1 MFQFEHP
8 CVLMQTGLKFGFTVK
23 HHMSWHTAQL
33 KVCLL
38 MKIILNYSI
47 VKTNSMQL
55 LSVPNVTL
63 LSYASFSI
71 PRVNGISV
79 FSHPGRVNTFFQ

>member
-8 CVLMQTGLKFGFTVK
+8 CVLMQTGLKCYFTVK

-38 MKIILNYSI
+38 MKIIQNYSLAKI
-47 VKTNSMQL
+47 NSVQL
-55 LSVPNVTL
+55 VSVPNVML
-63 LSYASFSI
+63 LSHVPFSI

-79 FSHPGRVNTFFQ
+79 FSHPG

>member
-23 HHMSWHTAQL
+23 HHTSWHTAQL
-33 KVCLL
+33 KVFLL
-38 MKIILNYSI
+38 MKIIQNYSI
-47 VKTNSMQL
+47 AKINSMQL

-63 LSYASFSI
+63 LSYAPFSI
-71 PRVNGISV
+71 PTVNGISV
-79 FSHPGRVNTFFQ
+79 FSHPG